1 MNRFKKHVSTL
12 KLLHKAKP
20 SLRKAIISNGND
32 ELIRCI
38 CECALNVLQGHVPIS
53 QQHKNC
59 LSRPK
64 KRSVKVNRSKSLFE
78 KQVENYSKRGLFRC
92 LQWHLLLV
100 VWCQNEKINCL
111 RT

>member
-1 MNRFKKHVSTL
+1 MNRLKKHASTL

-38 CECALNVLQGHVPIS
+38 CECALNVLQGHAPIS

-59 LSRPK
+59 LSRHK
-64 KRSVKVNRSKSLFE
+64 KGLRKLTDRKVSL
-78 KQVENYSKRGLFRC
+78 KNKR
-92 LQWHLLLV
+92 
-100 VWCQNEKINCL
+100 KIIQ
-111 RT
+111 